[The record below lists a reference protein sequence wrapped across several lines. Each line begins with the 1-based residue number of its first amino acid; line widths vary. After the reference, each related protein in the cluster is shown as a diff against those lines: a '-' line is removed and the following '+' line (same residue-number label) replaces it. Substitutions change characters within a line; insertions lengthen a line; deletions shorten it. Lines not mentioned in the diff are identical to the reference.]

1 MTERLPPEIVEAWAE
16 ARARWKYRDDA
27 IRKEYVFPSFRS
39 AVVFVNRVATIAD
52 EINHH
57 PQIRIR
63 YDRVRLR
70 LWSHDAGGVT
80 QRDLSLAERIDFA
93 TSAR

>member
-1 MTERLPPEIVEAWAE
+1 MAERLPPEAVNAWAE
-16 ARARWKYRDDA
+16 AHARWEFRGDT

-39 AVVFVNRVATIAD
+39 AIVFVNRVATIAD
-52 EINHH
+52 ELKHH
-57 PQIRIR
+57 PEIRIH
-63 YDRVRLR
+63 YDRVFLK

-80 QRDLSLAERIDFA
+80 ERDLNLAERIDFA